1 MTIQPSQLYDNNFV
15 EAITTGLF
23 ADIAG
28 EMGLD
33 LVAINIQRGRDH
45 GLQPYLKYR
54 HACGTAGG
62 GKITSFDQLSTNI
75 TPDVRIVFVKD
86 QIF

>member
-1 MTIQPSQLYDNNFV
+1 MTMQPSQLYDNNFV

-23 ADIAG
+23 DG

-33 LVAINIQRGRDH
+33 LIAINIQRGRDH

-62 GKITSFDQLSTNI
+62 GTITSFDQLSTNI
-75 TPDVRIVFVKD
+75 SPEVN
-86 QIF
+86 IFF